1 MSISSWTRGVVA
13 TASDPQA
20 RAHVVDACWLACG
33 AGLLGC
39 PTRESLDR
47 LAQGE
52 PALGQG
58 VGPRVVTQGQSIEN
72 SCCLEFAETNGE
84 HIRPQAQ
91 VALQVAIALRTL
103 EKSLDDEQ
111 SPPRADDLEGCCEL
125 SHRAGSGSDF
135 IQYGE

>member
-47 LAQGE
+47 LERMIQERRAAAGD
-52 PALGQG
+52 P
-58 VGPRVVTQGQSIEN
+58 
-72 SCCLEFAETNGE
+72 
-84 HIRPQAQ
+84 
-91 VALQVAIALRTL
+91 LRA
-103 EKSLDDEQ
+103 KRKGAS
-111 SPPRADDLEGCCEL
+111 
-125 SHRAGSGSDF
+125 
-135 IQYGE
+135 